1 MNEPYAATTTELLA
15 NNGAKKA
22 PAAFRAI
29 LGEKIGMTQVFHP
42 KNQNLYDVT
51 VVKAG
56 PCPILRV
63 KTVESKDGYNA
74 VQLGFGPTKEKSR
87 SKPELGQFKKAG
99 VVPLRHVREVRVA
112 DPKGMEVGQTVTL
125 DGVFKVGDYVDVQ
138 GVCKGKG
145 FAGVMKRHNFKGLP
159 ASHGASDKQRSP
171 GSLAS
176 RRSLGRVMP
185 GQRMAGHLGAT
196 TTSTI
201 KIEVVQVDLE
211 NGLIY
216 LAGAVP
222 GPRGG
227 LVTIF
232 ETVKNKKFRTDVVK
246 SAAKKD
252 KMGNVV
258 AGKSPRSA
266 ANPGAKK

>member
-1 MNEPYAATTTELLA
+1 MTTELTE
-15 NNGAKKA
+15 NGEAKKA
-22 PAAFRAI
+22 PATLRAI
-29 LGEKIGMTQVFHP
+29 LGEKIGMTQIFHP
-42 KNQNLYDVT
+42 KDHNLCDVT

-63 KTVESKDGYNA
+63 KTIESRDGYNA
-74 VQLGFGPTKEKSR
+74 VQLGFGARKEKSCNK
-87 SKPELGQFKKAG
+87 SELGRFKKAA
-99 VVPLRHVREVRVA
+99 VAPVKYVREVRVA
-112 DPKGMEVGQTVTL
+112 NPKGVEVGQTVTL
-125 DGVFKVGDYVDVQ
+125 DDRFKVGDYVDVQ

-145 FAGVMKRHNFKGLP
+145 FAGVMKRHNFHGLP

-185 GQRMAGHLGAT
+185 GQRMAGRLGAT
-196 TTSTI
+196 VASTI
-201 KIEVVQVDLE
+201 KIEVVQIDSE
-211 NGLIY
+211 NDLIY

-232 ETVKNKKFRTDVVK
+232 ETIKSKKFRIDIVK
-246 SAAKKD
+246 SAIKRD
-252 KMGNVV
+252 KMGNIVV
-258 AGKSPRSA
+258 GKDLKGGV
-266 ANPGAKK
+266 NLGAKK